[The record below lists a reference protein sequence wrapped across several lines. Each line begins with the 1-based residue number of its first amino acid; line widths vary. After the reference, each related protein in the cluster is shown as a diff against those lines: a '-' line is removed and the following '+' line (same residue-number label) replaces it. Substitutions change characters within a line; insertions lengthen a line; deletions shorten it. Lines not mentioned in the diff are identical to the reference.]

1 MRLLSAALGALPE
14 SVERPGYNRDKRG
27 IGIVHF
33 GIGAFHRA
41 HMAAYTDD
49 AMADGEGD
57 WRILGVS
64 LRSPGVRDQM
74 TPQNGL
80 YTLVERSA
88 RGSKA
93 RIIGA
98 VADVIAAHEDPEAV
112 VAAISAPG
120 THIISFTVTEKGY
133 CRAPDGSLN
142 LELNDEVPIYT
153 YLTSGIRRRKDAGLP
168 GLTLLSCDNLASNG
182 TQLERLMIEYLNH
195 NAPDLIDWFVGN
207 CTCPS
212 TMVDRIV
219 PATTEAD
226 RAEIEVMLGMRDEAA
241 VITEPFSQWVIED
254 KFAGPRPAWEKHG
267 AQITSDVHAY
277 ETAKLRM
284 LNGAHSALAYLGL
297 QRGHEFVHQAI
308 ADPTLAPL
316 IERLMR
322 DEAAASLTPA
332 PGQDL
337 SAYAD
342 ALMARFANPALNHR
356 LIQIA
361 MDGSQKI
368 PQRWLETLSFHQK
381 QGRQCP
387 AILAGIAA
395 WLCHT
400 RGDNGAVDDPMAEM
414 FLELW
419 QTYDASGVVNALF
432 DANGVF
438 ASYWAGNDRDLAAI
452 SVPLSQSLRKP
463 ITFAL

>member
-1 MRLLSAALGALPE
+1 MRLSAVNLGLLPA
-14 SVERPGYNRDKRG
+14 SVARPGFDRDARG

-33 GIGAFHRA
+33 AIGAFHRA

-49 AMADGEGD
+49 AMAANDGD

-64 LRSPGVRDQM
+64 LRSPSVRDQM
-74 TPQNGL
+74 QPQGGL

-88 RGSKA
+88 WGSKA

-98 VADVIAAHEDPEAV
+98 VADVLVASEERERLIMTLAAPT
-112 VAAISAPG
+112 
-120 THIISFTVTEKGY
+120 THIVSFTITEKGY
-133 CRAPDGSLN
+133 CRAPDGSLD
-142 LELNDEVPIYT
+142 LALADDRSAFS
-153 YLTSGIRRRKDAGLP
+153 YLAEAFAQRKTKGLH
-168 GLTLLSCDNLASNG
+168 GLTLLSCDNLAGNG
-182 TQLERLMIEYLNH
+182 AQLQRLMGDYLEAH
-195 NAPDLIDWFVGN
+195 APDVRTWFEN
-207 CTCPS
+207 ECACPA

-219 PATTEAD
+219 PATTDAD
-226 RAEIEVMLGMRDEAA
+226 RADIERMISVRDEAA

-254 KFAGPRPAWEKHG
+254 KFAGPRPAWGKQG

-308 ADPTLAPL
+308 TDPALAPL
-316 IERLMR
+316 IDKLMR
-322 DEAAASLTPA
+322 EEAAPSLTA
-332 PGQDL
+332 AAGQDL

-342 ALMARFANPALNHR
+342 ALIARFKNPALNHR

-368 PQRWLETLSFHQK
+368 PQRWLQTLAFHQK
-381 QGRQCP
+381 HQRQCP

-395 WLCHT
+395 WLCHI
-400 RGDNGAVDDPMAEM
+400 RGDNISIWGPVDDPMADILKMHWNAAGKERIVDSIFGPSGPM
-414 FLELW
+414 
-419 QTYDASGVVNALF
+419 ASDWTPSDTERKMIATAVN
-432 DANGVF
+432 
-438 ASYWAGNDRDLAAI
+438 
-452 SVPLSQSLRKP
+452 
-463 ITFAL
+463 